1 MRTFN
6 SVRAALEKDMSDDLP
21 IAKKREL
28 ILGQIADAAKSVN
41 VAEKTGQG
49 REVTLVAVSKQQADD
64 KIADMLATGQRVFGE
79 NRVQEAQKRWSER
92 FKTERS
98 KIELRL
104 IGPLQTNK
112 AELAVDLFDVI
123 ETLDREKIAAK
134 LAGLRQKGRKL
145 PRLLVQVNTDEE
157 PQKSG
162 IIPRE
167 LIGFMDKLKTQYD
180 LHPEGLMCIPP
191 LAKDVGGQ
199 AVSPHFWLMQNLARE
214 LSLSTLS
221 MGMSGDFETAV
232 KMGATHIRLG
242 TALFGPRLPRA

>member
-1 MRTFN
+1 
-6 SVRAALEKDMSDDLP
+6 
-21 IAKKREL
+21 
-28 ILGQIADAAKSVN
+28 
-41 VAEKTGQG
+41 
-49 REVTLVAVSKQQADD
+49 
-64 KIADMLATGQRVFGE
+64 
-79 NRVQEAQKRWSER
+79 
-92 FKTERS
+92 
-98 KIELRL
+98 
-104 IGPLQTNK
+104 
-112 AELAVDLFDVI
+112 
-123 ETLDREKIAAK
+123 
-134 LAGLRQKGRKL
+134 
-145 PRLLVQVNTDEE
+145 VQVNTGEE

>member
-1 MRTFN
+1 
-6 SVRAALEKDMSDDLP
+6 MSDDLS

-28 ILGQIADAAKSVN
+28 ILGQIAAAAKPIAGSVIPRR
-41 VAEKTGQG
+41 AG
-49 REVTLVAVSKQQADD
+49 EVTVVAVSKQQADE
-64 KIADMLATGQRVFGE
+64 KIAEMLAAGQRVFGE
-79 NRVQEAQKRWSER
+79 NRVQEASQRWLDR
-92 FKTERS
+92 FKASRE

-112 AELAVDLFDVI
+112 AEQAVDLFDVI
-123 ETLDREKIAAK
+123 ETLDREKLAAK

-145 PRLLVQVNTDEE
+145 PRLLVQVNTGEE

-162 IIPRE
+162 IFPRE
-167 LIGFMDKLKTQYD
+167 LPGFMDKLRRDYD
-180 LHPEGLMCIPP
+180 LHPEGLMCLPP

-214 LSLSTLS
+214 QNLSILS
-221 MGMSGDFETAV
+221 MGMSQDFETAV
-232 KMGATHIRLG
+232 KMGATHVRLG